1 MAEGESF
8 QRGRVEPCR
17 DLQIIR
23 CKGTQQIYSDL
34 SESQGNWDR
43 MSKESKAIQGL
54 NQQGNT
60 GDFGQ
65 ALELADSAAQSG
77 YLKPT
82 FMSTSLFCCTGHWLH
97 LQVDSSF
104 G

>member
-1 MAEGESF
+1 MRASREEEWNLAEIYRLLGVRGPSRDIVIY
-8 QRGRVEPCR
+8 QRVRETGMECPKNPRQFK
-17 DLQIIR
+17 D
-23 CKGTQQIYSDL
+23 
-34 SESQGNWDR
+34 
-43 MSKESKAIQGL
+43 L

-82 FMSTSLFCCTGHWLH
+82 FMSTSLFCCTGH
-97 LQVDSSF
+97 
-104 G
+104 